1 MKVSSKFVHG
11 RGVAVVGAVGAD
23 NALVAGG
30 LARHAQGD
38 LVGFAAGADDE
49 GHGQGV
55 VMQGSE
61 ALRVFHD
68 QFVQVAVMHVQG
80 L

>member
-1 MKVSSKFVHG
+1 MKVSSQFVHR
-11 RGVAVVGAVGAD
+11 RGVAVVGAIGAD
-23 NALVAGG
+23 NALFAGG
-30 LARHAQGD
+30 LARHAQGN
-38 LVGFAAGADDE
+38 LVGFAAGADDK

-55 VMQGSE
+55 VMQGGQ
-61 ALRVFHD
+61 AFRVFQH